1 MVLIFKEFIKLR
13 TDNELIG
20 MLIHCIMYHNRDK
33 TISEW
38 EHRRAT
44 AKSV

>member
-13 TDNELIG
+13 TDYELIG
-20 MLIHCIMYHNRDK
+20 TFIHCTMYHDRDK

-38 EHRRAT
+38 EHR
-44 AKSV
+44 